1 MALPSA
7 AADHYL
13 EQPTYDDPS
22 EDSSHEQ
29 SQNEPQE
36 NDDNPP
42 GGFDPTPL
50 PDAPPGYTIKITFHK
65 AINLPVADIQ
75 TVSADPYIHATLTAD
90 VPKRHPEDPPL
101 TRRTRTIHHS
111 LEPVWEEDWIVANVP
126 TTGFELKCRLYDEDW
141 PDHDDRLGNVTIKVD
156 HLDEDWPGFGLDGK
170 FFEVRKR
177 SGSKRAYF
185 HKGIEALM
193 NGLKWTTPRIHI
205 SVNVLG
211 LSDPPHAQ
219 MCTLGPTYWVK
230 HFSPMIGRLT
240 GTTAGLDSDDSSNM
254 PQKYDFQA
262 NEIQLAGPVPP
273 KLYHR
278 YVEFRPIIGKMFS
291 QKGFRGHILNKV
303 LHKQHRRIYNFD
315 SSTQTGIFAERSKEA
330 SVQFLKMAHYAEGG
344 RIFTYVLTLD
354 GLLRFTETGKEFGI
368 DLLSKHTMHS
378 DVATYIACSGEFFIR
393 RISKRHRH
401 HHHPH
406 NMDSSSHHYNDQQ
419 ESGNGESHTCENGFD
434 HETHDHPSASLETSR
449 DPEDYEL
456 IIDNDSGT
464 YRPDKCVLP
473 DLQAFLQSQFPGL
486 HIRALDC
493 GDEEHQKAKKEQ
505 LEIKKK
511 EGAKVRMV
519 LNRSPSSSSFSS
531 DDESR
536 LGDLDAMDDDTPRYK
551 SKKERVFE
559 MVEDPSTWRD
569 WVPGVNSGGHGHGHG
584 HAEHAASGNGEGRA
598 E

>member
-1 MALPSA
+1 MAPPSA
-7 AADHYL
+7 AEHYL
-13 EQPTYDDPS
+13 EQPTYDDPPENGS
-22 EDSSHEQ
+22 YEK

-36 NDDNPP
+36 HDDNPP

-101 TRRTRTIHHS
+101 TRRTRTIHRS

-126 TTGFELKCRLYDEDW
+126 ATGFELKCRLYDEDW
-141 PDHDDRLGNVTIKVD
+141 PDHDDRLGNVTIRVD

-185 HKGIEALM
+185 HKGIEAFM
-193 NGLKWTTPRIHI
+193 HGLKWTTPQIHI

-211 LSDPPHAQ
+211 VSDPPHAQ

-240 GTTAGLDSDDSSNM
+240 GVTAGDESDDNSKM

-278 YVEFRPIIGKMFS
+278 FVEFRPIIGKMFS
-291 QKGFRGHILNKV
+291 QKGFRGHVLNKV
-303 LHKQHRRIYNFD
+303 LHKQHRRIYNYD
-315 SSTQTGIFAERSKEA
+315 SSTEHGIFAECSKEA

-393 RISKRHRH
+393 RIAKH
-401 HHHPH
+401 HKPHH
-406 NMDSSSHHYNDQQ
+406 NNNCD
-419 ESGNGESHTCENGFD
+419 NGLS
-434 HETHDHPSASLETSR
+434 HETHDHPGASESSR

-473 DLQAFLQSQFPGL
+473 DLQAFLQRQFPGL

-511 EGAKVRMV
+511 EGPKVRMV

-536 LGDLDAMDDDTPRYK
+536 LGDLDSLDDDAPRYK
-551 SKKERVFE
+551 SKKERAFD
-559 MVEDPSTWRD
+559 MVEDPSTWRN
-569 WVPGVNSGGHGHGHG
+569 WVPGMNSGGHGHT
-584 HAEHAASGNGEGRA
+584 EHASGSGNGNGNAEGSGVTKTV
-598 E
+598 